1 MNVAEFILG
10 AIQNLGTD
18 TAFCLTGGM
27 AMHINRAADESDLRM
42 IYCNHEQAAAAA
54 ADGYARA
61 KEFQVPGLAIVT
73 SGPGVTNTI
82 TSVASAFYDSI
93 PEFILAG
100 QVKLTDI
107 NLYGVRSYGAQ
118 ETPHLQLMEPI
129 TKAAFRYI
137 PSEINDD
144 ILAEKLALAITGR
157 KGPVF
162 IEIPLDIQ
170 AQVIENGAERLT
182 RINDMITKKVLD
194 DKVASSTAISQIIS
208 GIAAAS
214 KPVLLIGN
222 GLRIAGITRGEI
234 KKLVEKL
241 GIPTLFTWASFDFL
255 SHDHELNFGCAGGL
269 APTHANKILQA
280 ADFVL
285 FLGARL
291 DLLTTAFNPNNYGK
305 SAKRLVVELDARE
318 IQKNLAM
325 QNTTFIN
332 ENVAGI
338 FDGLLRA
345 DIKPQSA
352 QDWLSNAKRLKLSDE
367 KNEQLAFGDK
377 GLTTYKI
384 AQVLSSNP
392 SADYI
397 VPTASGYAIEGIARF
412 FKPNGRSTFAWG
424 GHVLGSMGLGLPSA
438 IGAVAALNR
447 PVICLEGDG
456 GLLLNIQEIFT
467 LAANPDLPLSIIVL
481 NNGGYQ
487 SIIKSQNRAFN
498 KEFGA
503 SSSSGLYA
511 VPFNLIGE
519 LAGLTYLKCSTLAE
533 FQAVMKKGLHR
544 CLLELLVEEDGYRGP
559 AVQTKFDK
567 NGKPYSTD
575 IEDISWQ

>member
-27 AMHINRAADESDLRM
+27 AMHINRAADESDLHM
-42 IYCNHEQAAAAA
+42 IYCNHEQAVAAA

-61 KEFQVPGLAIVT
+61 KDYQVPGLAIVT

-100 QVKLTDI
+100 QVKTADI
-107 NLYGVRSYGAQ
+107 NMYGVRSYGAQ
-118 ETPHLQLMEPI
+118 ETPHLKLMEPI

-137 PSEINDD
+137 PAEVDD
-144 ILAEKLALAITGR
+144 DALAEKLALAITGR

-170 AQVIENGAERLT
+170 AQAVEDAKERLVKINAKIT
-182 RINDMITKKVLD
+182 RKVLD
-194 DKVASSTAISQIIS
+194 DKKASETAIAEIVS
-208 GIAAAS
+208 GLVAAS
-214 KPVLLIGN
+214 KPVLVIGN
-222 GLRIAGITRGEI
+222 GSRIAGIPRDEI

-241 GIPTLFTWASFDFL
+241 GIPTLFTWASFDLL

-305 SAKRLVVELDARE
+305 SARRIVVELDARE
-318 IQKNLAM
+318 IEKNLAM

-332 ENVAGI
+332 ENIAGI
-338 FDGLLRA
+338 FDGLARSEIKLQPA
-345 DIKPQSA
+345 DG
-352 QDWLSNAKRLKLSDE
+352 WLSNASLLRLSDE
-367 KNEQLAFGDK
+367 KSELLAFGAK

-384 AQVLSSNP
+384 AQVLSGNQCV
-392 SADYI
+392 DYI

-412 FKPNGRSTFAWG
+412 YKPNGKSTFAWG

-503 SSSSGLYA
+503 SSASGLYA
-511 VPFNLIGE
+511 APFNLIGD
-519 LAGLTYLKCSTLAE
+519 LAGLTYIKCNTLAE
-533 FQAVMKKGLHR
+533 FEVVMEKGLHR
-544 CLLELLVEEDGYRGP
+544 CLLELNVEEDGYRGP

-575 IEDISWQ
+575 IEDISWH